1 MLCVSGHRPAA
12 TLPIASEP
20 RRAYHS
26 TVISEAATPARLEA
40 GLPASGLGRVLAAFA
55 LGLLAL
61 GFLTLVTAQGGS
73 PASITEVR
81 PIVAVMSADTAGKA
95 PVILKLDRD
104 ITAIAA
110 DIELLADPAMPG
122 PTVVTVPARRFG
134 AAGFREANPSP
145 PPSAPAGSPL
155 RPPRAA

>member
-1 MLCVSGHRPAA
+1 MIC
-12 TLPIASEP
+12 
-20 RRAYHS
+20 
-26 TVISEAATPARLEA
+26 EAATPARLDA
-40 GLPASGLGRVLAAFA
+40 GSPASGLGRILAVFALGVLA

-61 GFLTLVTAQGGS
+61 FTAQGGS
-73 PASITEVR
+73 PASDAEVR
-81 PIVAVMSADTAGKA
+81 PVVVAVMSADTAGKA

-122 PTVVTVPARRFG
+122 PTAVAVPPRRFG
-134 AAGFREANPSP
+134 IAGFREASPPP
-145 PPSAPAGSPL
+145 PPSAPVGSPL